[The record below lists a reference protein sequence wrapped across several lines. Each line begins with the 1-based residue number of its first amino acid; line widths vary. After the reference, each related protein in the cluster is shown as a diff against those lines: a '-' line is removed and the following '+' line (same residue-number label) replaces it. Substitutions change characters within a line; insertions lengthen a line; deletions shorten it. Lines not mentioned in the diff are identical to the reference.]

1 MRLSAGRVRAY
12 FGLLLALLVVCII
25 VSARLGAVVLTF
37 GEIGGYLAQSVG
49 LSAAS
54 TDPTAALHEG
64 VFFQIRLPRVL
75 LCAVVGAALSVS
87 GTLMQALFRNPI
99 VEPGLIGT
107 SAGAAL
113 GAAVIFVLG
122 ASMSWVNSTFLGN
135 FVLPAAAFVGAL
147 AATGLV
153 YRLSRVQGRVT
164 VASML
169 LAGIAVNALAAGGTG
184 FLAYIARDPQARS
197 ITFWNLGSFSSADW
211 PSFYMVLTVTVV
223 GVGLALRFAKALNAL
238 QLGENEAQYLGVN
251 TRQLQTRILLLNT
264 LLVAVATS
272 TVGVI
277 GFVGLV
283 VPHLLRL
290 VRFADNRLLILGSSL
305 LGAILMIISDTV
317 ARTII
322 APAELPIG
330 VLTAFIGAPV
340 FLWMLSHYQQLN
352 QRGGFY
358 A

>member
-1 MRLSAGRVRAY
+1 M
-12 FGLLLALLVVCII
+12 
-25 VSARLGAVVLTF
+25 
-37 GEIGGYLAQSVG
+37 
-49 LSAAS
+49 
-54 TDPTAALHEG
+54 
-64 VFFQIRLPRVL
+64 
-75 LCAVVGAALSVS
+75 
-87 GTLMQALFRNPI
+87 
-99 VEPGLIGT
+99 
-107 SAGAAL
+107 
-113 GAAVIFVLG
+113 
-122 ASMSWVNSTFLGN
+122 
-135 FVLPAAAFVGAL
+135 
-147 AATGLV
+147 
-153 YRLSRVQGRVT
+153 
-164 VASML
+164 
-169 LAGIAVNALAAGGTG
+169 
-184 FLAYIARDPQARS
+184 
-197 ITFWNLGSFSSADW
+197 GSFSSADW

-238 QLGENEAQYLGVN
+238 QLGENEAQYLGIN

-290 VRFADNRLLILGSSL
+290 LRLADNRLLILGSSL

>member
-1 MRLSAGRVRAY
+1 MKPSPRRVRLY
-12 FGLLLALLVVCII
+12 FSILAVALLVALLL
-25 VSARLGAVVLTF
+25 SARLGAVALTF
-37 GEIGGYLAQSVG
+37 AEIGGFLRKNPTP
-49 LSAAS
+49 
-54 TDPTAALHEG
+54 TDPTAELHRA

-75 LCAVVGAALSVS
+75 LCAAVGAALAMS

-122 ASMSWVNSTFLGN
+122 NSLSWANVPVLGVL
-135 FVLPAAAFVGAL
+135 VLPVAAFVGAL

-153 YRLSRVQGRVT
+153 YRLSAAAGRGRVPVT
-164 VASML
+164 AML

-184 FLAYIARDPQARS
+184 FLSYIARDPQARS
-197 ITFWNLGSFSSADW
+197 ITFWSLGSFSSADW
-211 PSFYMVLTVTVV
+211 PSLYLVGTVTAV
-223 GVGLALRFAKALNAL
+223 GGLLALRYANALNAL
-238 QLGENEAQYLGVN
+238 QLGEYEAEYLGIDV
-251 TRQLQTRILLLNT
+251 RRLQNRVLLLNT
-264 LLVAVATS
+264 LLVAVATA

-290 VRFADNRLLILGSSL
+290 LRLTDNRTLLLGSGL
-305 LGAILMIISDTV
+305 LGAVLLVVSDTV

-330 VLTAFIGAPV
+330 VLTAVVGAPV
-340 FLWMLSHYQQLN
+340 FLGLLAKHRIAGLQ
-352 QRGGFY
+352 
-358 A
+358 

>member
-1 MRLSAGRVRAY
+1 VTLSPRRVRLY
-12 FGLLLALLVVCII
+12 FGGLALVLVVTL
-25 VSARLGAVVLTF
+25 VLSARLGAMQLTYPELGGF
-37 GEIGGYLAQSVG
+37 LGEMLGLTPPSADPLA
-49 LSAAS
+49 
-54 TDPTAALHEG
+54 TLHRG

-75 LCAVVGAALSVS
+75 LCACVGAALSMS

-122 ASMSWVNSTFLGN
+122 NSLSWANVPVLGAL
-135 FVLPAAAFVGAL
+135 VLPAAAFVGAL
-147 AATGLV
+147 AATALV
-153 YRLSRVQGRVT
+153 YRLSASQGRVT

-184 FLAYIARDPQARS
+184 FLSYIARDPQARS
-197 ITFWNLGSFSSADW
+197 ITFWSLGSFSSADW
-211 PSFYMVLTVTVV
+211 PSFYLVGLVTVL
-223 GVGLALRFAKALNAL
+223 GGLLSLRYAKSLNAL
-238 QLGENEAQYLGVN
+238 QLGETEAQYLGIDV
-251 TRQLQTRILLLNT
+251 RGLQNRILLLNT
-264 LLVAVATS
+264 LLVAVATA

-277 GFVGLV
+277 GFVGLI

-290 VRFADNRLLILGSSL
+290 VGFSDNRLLILGSAL
-305 LGAILMIISDTV
+305 LGAILMIVSDTV

-340 FLWMLSHYQQLN
+340 FLWLLSKYRQLN
-352 QRGGFY
+352 SRGGFY

>member
-1 MRLSAGRVRAY
+1 MSLTAGRVRLY
-12 FGLLLALLVVCII
+12 FGGLLAVLAVSIL

-49 LSAAS
+49 LAPASPDPAAV
-54 TDPTAALHEG
+54 LHEG

-75 LCAVVGAALSVS
+75 LCAVIGAALSVS

-113 GAAVIFVLG
+113 GAAVVFVLG
-122 ASMSWVNSTFLGN
+122 ASMSWVNSTFLGA
-135 FVLPAAAFVGAL
+135 FVLPTTAFVGAL
-147 AATGLV
+147 LATGLV
-153 YRLSRVQGRVT
+153 HRLSRVQGRVT

-223 GVGLALRFAKALNAL
+223 GVGLALRFAKDLNAL

-251 TRQLQTRILLLNT
+251 TRQLQNRILLLNT

-290 VRFADNRLLILGSSL
+290 LGLADNRLLILGSSL
-305 LGAILMIISDTV
+305 LGAILMIVSDTV

-352 QRGGFY
+352 QRGGVY

>member
-1 MRLSAGRVRAY
+1 MTLSPGRVRLY
-12 FGLLLALLVVCII
+12 FSCLTVSLLVVL
-25 VSARLGAVVLTF
+25 VLSARLGAMALTYPELGGFLQEAF
-37 GEIGGYLAQSVG
+37 GVAAP
-49 LSAAS
+49 SA
-54 TDPTAALHEG
+54 DPVAALHRG
-64 VFFQIRLPRVL
+64 VFFEIRLPRVL
-75 LCAVVGAALSVS
+75 LCACVGAALSMS

-122 ASMSWVNSTFLGN
+122 NSLNWANVPVLGAL
-135 FVLPAAAFVGAL
+135 VLPAAAFVGAL
-147 AATGLV
+147 AATALV
-153 YRLSRVQGRVT
+153 YRLSAVQGRVT

-184 FLAYIARDPQARS
+184 FLSYIARDPQARS

-211 PSFYMVLTVTVV
+211 PSFYLVGLVTVL
-223 GVGLALRFAKALNAL
+223 GGWAALRFAKSLNAL
-238 QLGENEAQYLGVN
+238 QLGETEAQYLGINV
-251 TRQLQTRILLLNT
+251 RRLQTQVLLLNT
-264 LLVAVATS
+264 LLVAVATA

-290 VRFADNRLLILGSSL
+290 AGFSDNRLLIMGAAL
-305 LGAILMIISDTV
+305 LGAILMIVSDTV

-330 VLTAFIGAPV
+330 VLTAFVGAPV
-340 FLWMLSHYQQLN
+340 FLWLLSRYQQLSS
-352 QRGGFY
+352 RGGFY

>member
-1 MRLSAGRVRAY
+1 VRLY
-12 FGLLLALLVVCII
+12 FSGLTVCLLVVLLL
-25 VSARLGAVVLTF
+25 SARLGAMSLTYPELGGFVSEAFGFGAPSSDPLAVL
-37 GEIGGYLAQSVG
+37 
-49 LSAAS
+49 
-54 TDPTAALHEG
+54 HRG

-75 LCAVVGAALSVS
+75 LCACVGAALSMS

-122 ASMSWVNSTFLGN
+122 NSLSWANVPVLGAL
-135 FVLPAAAFVGAL
+135 VLPAAAFVGAL
-147 AATGLV
+147 GATALV
-153 YRLSRVQGRVT
+153 YRLSATQGRVT

-184 FLAYIARDPQARS
+184 FLSYIARDPQARS

-211 PSFYMVLTVTVV
+211 PSFYLVGLVTVLGGWV
-223 GVGLALRFAKALNAL
+223 SLRFAKSLNAL
-238 QLGENEAQYLGVN
+238 QLGETEAQYLGINV
-251 TRQLQTRILLLNT
+251 RRLQTQILLLNT
-264 LLVAVATS
+264 LLVAVATA

-290 VRFADNRLLILGSSL
+290 AGFSDNRLLLIGSGL

-330 VLTAFIGAPV
+330 VLTAFVGAPV
-340 FLWMLSHYQQLN
+340 FLWLLSRYRQLTA
-352 QRGGFY
+352 RGGFY

>member
-1 MRLSAGRVRAY
+1 MKPSPRRVRLY
-12 FGLLLALLVVCII
+12 FGILTVALLGALIL
-25 VSARLGAVVLTF
+25 SARLGAVPLTF
-37 GEIGGYLAQSVG
+37 AEIGGFLG
-49 LSAAS
+49 PGS
-54 TDPTAALHEG
+54 TPTAPTAELHRA

-75 LCAVVGAALSVS
+75 LCAAVGAALAMS

-113 GAAVIFVLG
+113 GAAVVFVLG
-122 ASMSWVNSTFLGN
+122 NSLSWANVPILGAL
-135 FVLPAAAFVGAL
+135 VLPAAAFVGAL

-153 YRLSRVQGRVT
+153 YRLSATAAGRGRVPVT
-164 VASML
+164 SML

-184 FLAYIARDPQARS
+184 FLSYIARDPQARS
-197 ITFWNLGSFSSADW
+197 ITFWSLGSFSSADW
-211 PSFYMVLTVTVV
+211 SSFYLVGTVTAV
-223 GVGLALRFAKALNAL
+223 GGLLARRYANALNAL
-238 QLGENEAQYLGVN
+238 QLGENEAEYLGIDV
-251 TRQLQTRILLLNT
+251 RRLQNRVLLLNT
-264 LLVAVATS
+264 LLVAVATA

-290 VRFADNRLLILGSSL
+290 LRLTDNRTLLLGSGL
-305 LGAILMIISDTV
+305 LGAVLLVISDTV

-330 VLTAFIGAPV
+330 VLTAVVGAPV
-340 FLWMLSHYQQLN
+340 FLGLLAKHRIAGL
-352 QRGGFY
+352 G
-358 A
+358 

>member
-1 MRLSAGRVRAY
+1 MRLTTGRVRLY
-12 FGLLLALLVVCII
+12 FGLLLAALLVSII

-37 GEIGGYLAQSVG
+37 GEIGGYVAQRLGLAA
-49 LSAAS
+49 LSP
-54 TDPTAALHEG
+54 DPVARLHEG

-113 GAAVIFVLG
+113 GAACIFVLG
-122 ASMSWVNSTFLGN
+122 ASMSWVNSTFLGA

-197 ITFWNLGSFSSADW
+197 ITFWSLGSFSSADW
-211 PSFYMVLTVTVV
+211 PSFYLVLTVTVV

-238 QLGENEAQYLGVN
+238 QLGEDEAHYLGVN

-264 LLVAVATS
+264 LLVAVATA

-283 VPHLLRL
+283 VPHVLRLLRL
-290 VRFADNRLLILGSSL
+290 ADNRLLILGSSL
-305 LGAILMIISDTV
+305 LGAMLMILSDTV

-340 FLWMLSHYQQLN
+340 FLWMLSRYQQLN

>member
-1 MRLSAGRVRAY
+1 MKPSPRRVRLY
-12 FGLLLALLVVCII
+12 FSILAVALLVALVL
-25 VSARLGAVVLTF
+25 SARLGAVALTF
-37 GEIGGYLAQSVG
+37 AEIGGF
-49 LSAAS
+49 LSRS
-54 TDPTAALHEG
+54 TGSIDPTAELHRA

-75 LCAVVGAALSVS
+75 LCAAVGAALAMS

-122 ASMSWVNSTFLGN
+122 NSLSWANVPILGAL
-135 FVLPAAAFVGAL
+135 VLPAAAFVGAL

-153 YRLSRVQGRVT
+153 YRLSATAGRGRVPVT
-164 VASML
+164 SML

-184 FLAYIARDPQARS
+184 FLSYIARDPQARS
-197 ITFWNLGSFSSADW
+197 ITFWSLGSFSSADW
-211 PSFYMVLTVTVV
+211 PSLYLVGTVTAV
-223 GVGLALRFAKALNAL
+223 GGLVALRYANALNAL
-238 QLGENEAQYLGVN
+238 QLGENEAEYLGIDV
-251 TRQLQTRILLLNT
+251 RRLQNRVLLLNT
-264 LLVAVATS
+264 LLVAVATA

-290 VRFADNRLLILGSSL
+290 LRLTDNRTLLLGSGL
-305 LGAILMIISDTV
+305 LGAVLLVISDTV

-330 VLTAFIGAPV
+330 VLTAVVGAPV
-340 FLWMLSHYQQLN
+340 FLWLLSKHRIAGL
-352 QRGGFY
+352 G
-358 A
+358 

>member
-1 MRLSAGRVRAY
+1 MKPSPRRVRLY
-12 FGLLLALLVVCII
+12 FSILAVALLVALVL
-25 VSARLGAVVLTF
+25 SARLGAVALTF
-37 GEIGGYLAQSVG
+37 AEIGGFLTGSP
-49 LSAAS
+49 AA
-54 TDPTAALHEG
+54 TDPAAELHRA

-75 LCAVVGAALSVS
+75 LCAAVGAALAMS

-122 ASMSWVNSTFLGN
+122 NSLSWANVPVLGAL
-135 FVLPAAAFVGAL
+135 VLPAAAFVGAL

-153 YRLSRVQGRVT
+153 YRLSATAGGGRVPVT
-164 VASML
+164 SML

-184 FLAYIARDPQARS
+184 FLSYIARDPQARS
-197 ITFWNLGSFSSADW
+197 ITFWSLGSFSSADW
-211 PSFYMVLTVTVV
+211 PSLYLVGTVTTV
-223 GVGLALRFAKALNAL
+223 GGLVALRYANALNAL
-238 QLGENEAQYLGVN
+238 QLGENEAEYLGIDV
-251 TRQLQTRILLLNT
+251 RRLQNRVLLLNT
-264 LLVAVATS
+264 LLVAVATA

-290 VRFADNRLLILGSSL
+290 LRLTDNRTLLLGSGL
-305 LGAILMIISDTV
+305 LGAVLLVVSDTV

-330 VLTAFIGAPV
+330 VLTAVVGAPV
-340 FLWMLSHYQQLN
+340 FLGLLAKHRIAGL
-352 QRGGFY
+352 G
-358 A
+358 

>member
-1 MRLSAGRVRAY
+1 MLSAGRIRLY
-12 FGLLLALLVVCII
+12 FGGLAVVLII
-25 VSARLGAVVLTF
+25 VLVLSARLGAMALTYP
-37 GEIGGYLAQSVG
+37 ELGGFLQEAFG
-49 LSAAS
+49 LSAPS
-54 TDPTAALHEG
+54 TDPVAALHRG
-64 VFFQIRLPRVL
+64 VFFEIRLPRVL
-75 LCAVVGAALSVS
+75 LCACVGAALSMS

-122 ASMSWVNSTFLGN
+122 NSLSWANVPVLGAL
-135 FVLPAAAFVGAL
+135 VLPAAAFVGAL

-153 YRLSRVQGRVT
+153 YRLSAVQGRVT

-184 FLAYIARDPQARS
+184 FLSYIARDPQARS

-211 PSFYMVLTVTVV
+211 PSFYLVGLVTVLGGWV
-223 GVGLALRFAKALNAL
+223 ALRFAKSLNAL
-238 QLGENEAQYLGVN
+238 QLGETEAQYLGINV
-251 TRQLQTRILLLNT
+251 RRLQTQVLLLNT
-264 LLVAVATS
+264 LLVAVATA

-290 VRFADNRLLILGSSL
+290 AGFSDNRLLLLGAAL
-305 LGAILMIISDTV
+305 LGAILMILSDTV

-330 VLTAFIGAPV
+330 VLTAFVGAPV
-340 FLWMLSHYQQLN
+340 FLWLLSKH
-352 QRGGFY
+352 QRPASQGGFY

>member
-1 MRLSAGRVRAY
+1 MKPSPRRVRLY
-12 FGLLLALLVVCII
+12 FGILAIALLVALVL
-25 VSARLGAVVLTF
+25 SARLGAVALTF
-37 GEIGGYLAQSVG
+37 AEIGRFLGGSPTPA
-49 LSAAS
+49 
-54 TDPTAALHEG
+54 DPTAELHRA

-75 LCAVVGAALSVS
+75 LCAAVGAALAMS

-122 ASMSWVNSTFLGN
+122 NSLSWANVPILGAL
-135 FVLPAAAFVGAL
+135 VLPAAAFVGAL
-147 AATGLV
+147 VATGLV
-153 YRLSRVQGRVT
+153 YRLAATAGRGRVPVT
-164 VASML
+164 SML

-184 FLAYIARDPQARS
+184 FLSYIARDPQARS
-197 ITFWNLGSFSSADW
+197 ITFWSLGSFSSADW
-211 PSFYMVLTVTVV
+211 PSLYLVGTVTAV
-223 GVGLALRFAKALNAL
+223 GGLLATRYANALNVL
-238 QLGENEAQYLGVN
+238 QLGEHEAEYLGIDV
-251 TRQLQTRILLLNT
+251 RRLQNRVLLLNT
-264 LLVAVATS
+264 LLVAVATA

-290 VRFADNRLLILGSSL
+290 LRLTDNRTLLLSSGL
-305 LGAILMIISDTV
+305 LGAVLLVVSDTV

-330 VLTAFIGAPV
+330 VLTAVVGAPV
-340 FLWMLSHYQQLN
+340 FLGLLAKHRIAGL
-352 QRGGFY
+352 G
-358 A
+358 

>member
-1 MRLSAGRVRAY
+1 MKPSPRRVLLY
-12 FGLLLALLVVCII
+12 FGILAVALIVALVL
-25 VSARLGAVVLTF
+25 SARLGAVPLTF
-37 GEIGGYLAQSVG
+37 AEIGHFFGPG
-49 LSAAS
+49 PIPAA
-54 TDPTAALHEG
+54 PTAELHRA

-75 LCAVVGAALSVS
+75 LCAAVGAALAMS

-122 ASMSWVNSTFLGN
+122 NSLSWANVPILGAL
-135 FVLPAAAFVGAL
+135 VLPAAAFVGAL

-153 YRLSRVQGRVT
+153 YRLSAAAGRGRVPVT
-164 VASML
+164 SML
-169 LAGIAVNALAAGGTG
+169 LAGIAVNALATGGTG
-184 FLAYIARDPQARS
+184 FLSYIARDPQARS
-197 ITFWNLGSFSSADW
+197 ITFWSLGSFSSADW
-211 PSFYMVLTVTVV
+211 PSFYLVGTVTAV
-223 GVGLALRFAKALNAL
+223 GGLLALRYANALNAL
-238 QLGENEAQYLGVN
+238 QLGENEAEYLGIDV
-251 TRQLQTRILLLNT
+251 RRLQNRVLLLNT
-264 LLVAVATS
+264 LLVAVATA

-290 VRFADNRLLILGSSL
+290 LRLTDNRTLLLGSGL
-305 LGAILMIISDTV
+305 LGAVLLVVSDTV

-330 VLTAFIGAPV
+330 VLTAGVGAPV
-340 FLWMLSHYQQLN
+340 FLGLLSKHRIAGLH
-352 QRGGFY
+352 
-358 A
+358 

>member
-1 MRLSAGRVRAY
+1 MRLSAGRVRLY
-12 FGLLLALLVVCII
+12 FGGLLALLVVSII

-37 GEIGGYLAQSVG
+37 DEIGGFVLQSLS
-49 LSAAS
+49 LSAGKP
-54 TDPTAALHEG
+54 DPTAMLHEG

-113 GAAVIFVLG
+113 GAAVVFVLG
-122 ASMSWVNSTFLGN
+122 ASMSGVNSTFLGH

-184 FLAYIARDPQARS
+184 FLAYIARDPKPAPSPSGTWAASAAPTGPRS
-197 ITFWNLGSFSSADW
+197 IWC
-211 PSFYMVLTVTVV
+211 
-223 GVGLALRFAKALNAL
+223 
-238 QLGENEAQYLGVN
+238 
-251 TRQLQTRILLLNT
+251 
-264 LLVAVATS
+264 
-272 TVGVI
+272 
-277 GFVGLV
+277 
-283 VPHLLRL
+283 
-290 VRFADNRLLILGSSL
+290 
-305 LGAILMIISDTV
+305 
-317 ARTII
+317 
-322 APAELPIG
+322 
-330 VLTAFIGAPV
+330 
-340 FLWMLSHYQQLN
+340 
-352 QRGGFY
+352 
-358 A
+358 

>member
-1 MRLSAGRVRAY
+1 LKPSARRIRAY
-12 FGLLLALLVVCII
+12 FLLLALLLAVALVL
-25 VSARLGAVVLTF
+25 SARLGAMSLTF
-37 GEIGGYLAQSVG
+37 PELGGFLSEALGFS
-49 LSAAS
+49 SAA
-54 TDPTAALHEG
+54 TDPVAILHKG

-75 LCAVVGAALSVS
+75 LCACVGAALAMS

-122 ASMSWVNSTFLGN
+122 NSLSWANLPVLGAL
-135 FVLPAAAFVGAL
+135 VLPAAAFVGAL
-147 AATGLV
+147 VATGLV
-153 YRLSRVQGRVT
+153 YRLSAAQGRVT

-184 FLAYIARDPQARS
+184 FLSYIARDPQARS
-197 ITFWNLGSFSSADW
+197 ITFWNLGSFASADW
-211 PSFYMVLTVTVV
+211 PAVGLVGLVT
-223 GVGLALRFAKALNAL
+223 GVGGLLSLGYAKALNAL
-238 QLGENEAQYLGVN
+238 QLGETEAQYLGIEV
-251 TRQLQTRILLLNT
+251 RKLQNRVLLLNT

-272 TVGVI
+272 AVGVI

-290 VRFADNRLLILGSSL
+290 LRLRDNRLLLLGSAL
-305 LGAILMIISDTV
+305 LGAILLILSDTV
-317 ARTII
+317 VRTVI

-330 VLTAFIGAPV
+330 VLTAFVGAPV
-340 FLWMLSHYQQLN
+340 FLWLLSRN
-352 QRGGFY
+352 NPGSSRGGFY
-358 A
+358 S